1 MSYKKIDGQWVG
13 FCDGCEKPLQP
24 NYLATKLEIKNDRR
38 IVGFCKTCSK
48 RGKELVGLCMILQKN
63 KGVPAHPIEKA
74 EFIIRVLNLMERVVE
89 DGFMR
94 AVFEGMARKKKLK
107 KWYGGRQANRKV
119 V

>member
-24 NYLATKLEIKNDRR
+24 NYLATKLEIKNDRG

-63 KGVPAHPIEKA
+63 KGIPNTALEKA
-74 EFIIRVLNLMERVVE
+74 DFIIRVLSLRKEVVRN
-89 DGFMR
+89 GFMK
-94 AVFEGMARKKKLK
+94 AVFEGLCWKRRKP
-107 KWYGGRQANRKV
+107 KV
-119 V
+119 I